1 MSDKKTLRFLT
12 EEIYKEDY
20 KTDRQDF
27 VLSPRE
33 FNMITEIFFAQVENE
48 SGMIEF
54 LSEGCIR
61 VESESYGVWTDYD
74 NGMTLEELGLWIA
87 ILSEIHNVQ
96 KTGLKVELKMT
107 Y

>member
-1 MSDKKTLRFLT
+1 MNKQALRFLA
-12 EEIYKEDY
+12 EEIYEEDY
-20 KTDRQDF
+20 ETSRQDF
-27 VLSPRE
+27 FLRSRE
-33 FNMITEIFFAQVENE
+33 FNTIAEIFLAQIENE

-61 VESESYGVWTDYD
+61 VESENHEVWTEYS
-74 NGMTLEELGLWIA
+74 NGMTLEELGLWIV
-87 ILSEIHNVQ
+87 ILSEMHNVQ